1 MLRLFKSVPLRSAPL
16 TSAPRTT
23 RTARRFRRDAARR
36 ISCATA
42 SRFRQA
48 VRGLALLSEVT
59 AHLPKIMASSAT
71 TVRGIALLSVVAAGL
86 AGSGC
91 TRQKYRCKVDTEAY
105 YLIDQKIAE
114 SCEATALPYR
124 IEIDPCSRM
133 FDPFNPDR
141 PPMPE
146 DDPQSNRFMRMVD
159 GKKGY
164 PLWEANGRTNT
175 AENPQWWN
183 TLPLDARGVLVLDMN
198 EAVRTA
204 LLHSSSYQRNM
215 EEVYLSALDVSSERF
230 LLDSQFFAG
239 WDSGINRA
247 GSRVSPPN
255 GSTLVSTG
263 PSGVQM
269 SKVSATGA
277 NLLVGFAN
285 SMTWQLI
292 GTDNYSSNSL
302 LNFSLIQPLLR
313 QGGRDVVLERLTL
326 AERALLAN
334 VRAME
339 RYRREFY
346 VDIAT
351 GRGPTTNP
359 ARRGG
364 VFGGAGFGGFTGL
377 GGGFGTLGGGGG
389 GGGGIQVQG
398 AQGYLGLLQNQLN
411 ILNAQENV
419 AQLTDVYLELR
430 DSYRELLLTVPA
442 TQSEIP
448 TSQIQV
454 ATALQQVY
462 SAQISLIGLQASYQ
476 STLDNFKTDLG
487 LPPYLCVEIRDPLL
501 DRFKLI
507 SQGMRDRRGDV
518 GRVRVQ
524 VGDVNTAIL
533 QMSQSERDPATGQSV
548 RSIASSAEL
557 VQLLDAVQRDLKPV
571 EEIHR
576 AIIDSDIAEIR
587 DDIDILRQAVP
598 KRRAQLT
605 RLLDTVTRES
615 DMVCALLPTGTLN
628 TSFLDGEGLEQLPDE
643 LTAELDKYEAKFR
656 EQAQTLSELFGN
668 IDRLAKNSDQA
679 DSPAARFDEISQVVI
694 LNSQDLLASINEN
707 ILGLQIVQAKART
720 EAALLPEV
728 EIEPIEAVQIARANR
743 RDWLNN
749 RASLVN
755 SWRAIEVVADNL
767 ESVLNLTL
775 AGDVRNVGDN
785 PLAFHSTAGTLR
797 AGVAWDA
804 PITRLQERNN
814 YRQVLIEYQRAK
826 RSYYQFEDTVWRS
839 MRTTLRTVRQNQ
851 LAFEIQRF
859 AVQNA
864 ALTIGINQDRARINE
879 VLGSVGPPTA
889 ANDYADALNNLL
901 NAQQALIGTFVNYEA
916 LRRSLDLDMGTMQLD
931 AEGLWIDPGPIRS
944 DTLGGSF
951 GSAVMGFGLN
961 ERESEMRDRIE
972 TLGGQP
978 IEVAPSDR
986 LPPAIEPGDDHPTVR
1001 AVAQAPMLGD
1011 SQAATLSSSA
1021 YEKRAPMGTN
1031 SPVVAAPPLQILPV
1045 SSNRPNPISG
1055 R

>member
-1 MLRLFKSVPLRSAPL
+1 
-16 TSAPRTT
+16 
-23 RTARRFRRDAARR
+23 
-36 ISCATA
+36 
-42 SRFRQA
+42 
-48 VRGLALLSEVT
+48 
-59 AHLPKIMASSAT
+59 
-71 TVRGIALLSVVAAGL
+71 
-86 AGSGC
+86 
-91 TRQKYRCKVDTEAY
+91 
-105 YLIDQKIAE
+105 
-114 SCEATALPYR
+114 
-124 IEIDPCSRM
+124 
-133 FDPFNPDR
+133 
-141 PPMPE
+141 
-146 DDPQSNRFMRMVD
+146 
-159 GKKGY
+159 
-164 PLWEANGRTNT
+164 
-175 AENPQWWN
+175 
-183 TLPLDARGVLVLDMN
+183 
-198 EAVRTA
+198 
-204 LLHSSSYQRNM
+204 
-215 EEVYLSALDVSSERF
+215 
-230 LLDSQFFAG
+230 
-239 WDSGINRA
+239 
-247 GSRVSPPN
+247 
-255 GSTLVSTG
+255 
-263 PSGVQM
+263 
-269 SKVSATGA
+269 
-277 NLLVGFAN
+277 
-285 SMTWQLI
+285 
-292 GTDNYSSNSL
+292 
-302 LNFSLIQPLLR
+302 
-313 QGGRDVVLERLTL
+313 VLERLTL

-351 GRGPTTNP
+351 GRNTATNP

-377 GGGFGTLGGGGG
+377 GGGFGTLGTGGG

-398 AQGYLGLLQNQLN
+398 ANGYLGLLQSQLS

-430 DSYRELLLTVPA
+430 DGFRELLMTIPT

-448 TSQIQV
+448 TQQLQV

-462 SAQISLIGLQASYQ
+462 TAQTNLIGLQATYQ
-476 STLDNFKTDLG
+476 STLDNFKADMG

-518 GRVRVQ
+518 GRVRIQ
-524 VGDVNTAIL
+524 VGEDNTAIL
-533 QMSQSERDPATGQSV
+533 ERSQSVKNPATGQTV
-548 RSIASSAEL
+548 RSIDSGPEL
-557 VQLLDAVQRDLKPV
+557 AQMLAAVQHDLRPIEK
-571 EEIHR
+571 IQR
-576 AIIDSDIAEIR
+576 TIIDSDIAEIR
-587 DDIDILRQAVP
+587 NDIAILREAVP
-598 KRRAQLT
+598 QRRAQLN

-643 LTAELDKYEAKFR
+643 LTAELDKFEVKFK
-656 EQAQTLSELFGN
+656 EQAETLSQLFDS
-668 IDRLAKNSDQA
+668 IDRLTKNLDKA
-679 DSPAARFDEISQVVI
+679 ESPAARFAEISQVVI
-694 LNSQDLLASINEN
+694 LNSQDLLSSINEN
-707 ILGLQIVQAKART
+707 LLGLQIVQAKART

-728 EIEPIEAVQIARANR
+728 DIEPIEAVQIARANR

-826 RSYYQFEDTVWRS
+826 RSYYLFEDSVWRS

-889 ANDYADALNNLL
+889 ANDYANALNSLL

-916 LRRSLDLDMGTMQLD
+916 LRRSLDLDLGTMQLD

-944 DTLGGSF
+944 DTLGGNF
-951 GSAVMGFGLN
+951 GNAVMDFGLN
-961 ERESEMRDRIE
+961 EREVEMRDKIE
-972 TLGGQP
+972 RLSGQP

-986 LPPAIEPGDDHPTVR
+986 LPPSIERGDESPIVR
-1001 AVAQAPMLGD
+1001 AVAQDPVFADP
-1011 SQAATLSSSA
+1011 QAASSSRAA
-1021 YEKRAPMGTN
+1021 Y
-1031 SPVVAAPPLQILPV
+1031 AAPPPVRTAAPQTFLPV
-1045 SSNRPNPISG
+1045 SANNPLSG

>member
-1 MLRLFKSVPLRSAPL
+1 MLRSSNSTPVRSPV
-16 TSAPRTT
+16 
-23 RTARRFRRDAARR
+23 ARQF
-36 ISCATA
+36 
-42 SRFRQA
+42 SRA
-48 VRGLALLSEVT
+48 VRGA
-59 AHLPKIMASSAT
+59 
-71 TVRGIALLSVVAAGL
+71 ALLSVIAAGIV
-86 AGSGC
+86 STGC
-91 TRQKYRCKVDTEAY
+91 TRQKYRHKVDNEAY

-114 SCEATALPYR
+114 SCEATSLPYR
-124 IEIDPCSRM
+124 IEIDPRSRM

-146 DDPQSNRFMRMVD
+146 DDPRSNRYMQMVD

-183 TLPLDARGVLVLDMN
+183 TLPLDSRGVLVLDMN
-198 EAVRTA
+198 EAVRMA

-239 WDSGINRA
+239 WQSSVARN
-247 GSRVSPPN
+247 GSRISSPD
-255 GSTLVSTG
+255 GSTLLTTG
-263 PSGVQM
+263 PTGVRM
-269 SKVSATGA
+269 SKMSATGA
-277 NLLVGFAN
+277 DLLVGFAN

-292 GTDNYSSNSL
+292 GTNDYSSNSL

-346 VDIAT
+346 VSIAT
-351 GRGPTTNP
+351 GRPTQTNP

-398 AQGYLGLLQNQLN
+398 ANGYLGLLQTQLS

-430 DSYRELLLTVPA
+430 DNYRELLMTVPN

-448 TSQIQV
+448 TSQLQV

-462 SAQISLIGLQASYQ
+462 SAQNNLIDLHASYQ
-476 STLDNFKTDLG
+476 STLDSFKTSMG

-507 SQGMRDRRGDV
+507 SQGMRDRRGEV
-518 GRVRVQ
+518 GQVRIQ
-524 VGDVNTAIL
+524 VGEDNTAIL
-533 QMSQSERDPATGQSV
+533 ELSQSVDADTGQSV
-548 RSIASSAEL
+548 RSIETSSDL
-557 VQLLDAVQRDLKPV
+557 VELLDAVQRDLKPI
-571 EEIHR
+571 ETIQR
-576 AIIDSDIAEIR
+576 TIIDSDIAEIR
-587 DDIDILRQAVP
+587 DDIEILRQAIP
-598 KRRAQLT
+598 TRRAQLT
-605 RLLDTVTRES
+605 RLLETVTRES
-615 DMVCALLPTGTLN
+615 EMVCALLPTGTLN

-643 LTAELDKYEAKFR
+643 LTAELDKFEGRFI
-656 EQAQTLSELFGN
+656 EQAEILSELFDS
-668 IDRLAKNSDQA
+668 IDRVVENLDKA
-679 DSPAARFDEISQVVI
+679 DSPEARFAEISQVVI

-707 ILGLQIVQAKART
+707 LLGLQIVQAKART

-728 EIEPIEAVQIARANR
+728 DIEPIEAVQIARANR

-826 RSYYQFEDTVWRS
+826 RTYYTFEDGVWRS
-839 MRTTLRTVRQNQ
+839 MRTALRTVRQNQ
-851 LAFEIQRF
+851 LNFEIQRF
-859 AVQNA
+859 AIQNA

-879 VLGSVGPPTA
+879 VLGTSGPPTA
-889 ANDYADALNNLL
+889 ANDYANAINSLL

-916 LRRSLDLDMGTMQLD
+916 LRRGLDLDMGTMQLD
-931 AEGLWIDPGPIRS
+931 ADGLWIDPGPIRN

-951 GSAVMGFGLN
+951 GNAVMGFGLN
-961 ERESEMRDRIE
+961 DREAEMRERIE
-972 TLGGQP
+972 ALGGQP

-986 LPPAIEPGDDHPTVR
+986 LPPSIDPDDDYPTVR
-1001 AVAQAPMLGD
+1001 AAAREPVFSD
-1011 SQAATLSSSA
+1011 SQASTQISSA
-1021 YEKRAPMGTN
+1021 YAPAAWGTRAPVG
-1031 SPVVAAPPLQILPV
+1031 VAPPLQIRPV
-1045 SSNRPNPISG
+1045 SSNNPLS
-1055 R
+1055 RR

>member
-1 MLRLFKSVPLRSAPL
+1 MLRPMKSTPSFTPLSRQ
-16 TSAPRTT
+16 
-23 RTARRFRRDAARR
+23 FRA
-36 ISCATA
+36 
-42 SRFRQA
+42 A
-48 VRGLALLSEVT
+48 VRGMALF
-59 AHLPKIMASSAT
+59 
-71 TVRGIALLSVVAAGL
+71 SVMAAGIV
-86 AGSGC
+86 STGC
-91 TRQKYRCKVDTEAY
+91 TRQKYRAKVDTEAY
-105 YLIDQKIAE
+105 YLIDQKVAE
-114 SCEATALPYR
+114 SCEATSLPYR
-124 IEIDPCSRM
+124 IEIDPRSRM

-146 DDPQSNRFMRMVD
+146 DDPQSNRYMRMVD

-175 AENPQWWN
+175 AENPQWWS
-183 TLPLDARGVLVLDMN
+183 TLPLDSRGVLVLDMN

-239 WDSGINRA
+239 WGSSAARS
-247 GSRVSPPN
+247 GSRISPPN
-255 GSTLVSTG
+255 GSTLLTTG
-263 PSGVQM
+263 PTGVQM
-269 SKVSATGA
+269 SKLSASGA

-346 VDIAT
+346 VNIAT
-351 GRGPTTNP
+351 GRNTQTNP
-359 ARRGG
+359 SRRGG

-389 GGGGIQVQG
+389 GGGGIQVQN
-398 AQGYLGLLQNQLN
+398 ASGYLGLLQTQLS

-430 DSYRELLLTVPA
+430 DNYRELLMTVPT

-462 SAQISLIGLQASYQ
+462 SAQTSLIGLHASYQ
-476 STLDNFKTDLG
+476 STLDSFKSDMG

-501 DRFKLI
+501 NRFKLI
-507 SQGMRDRRGDV
+507 SQGMRDRRGEV
-518 GRVRVQ
+518 GRVRIQ
-524 VGDVNTAIL
+524 VGEINTAIL
-533 QMSQSERDPATGQSV
+533 EMSQSVNADTGQ
-548 RSIASSAEL
+548 RARAIESSAEL
-557 VQLLDAVQRDLKPV
+557 VQMLDAVQRDLKPIEQV
-571 EEIHR
+571 QR
-576 AIIDSDIAEIR
+576 TIIDNDIAEIR
-587 DDIDILRQAVP
+587 DDIAVLRQAIP

-605 RLLDTVTRES
+605 RLLDSVTRES

-643 LTAELDKYEAKFR
+643 LTAELDRFEVKFK
-656 EQAQTLSELFGN
+656 EQAEILSELFDS
-668 IDRLAKNSDQA
+668 IDRVAKNLDKA
-679 DSPAARFDEISQVVI
+679 ASPAARFAEISQIVI

-707 ILGLQIVQAKART
+707 LLGLQIVQAKART

-728 EIEPIEAVQIARANR
+728 DIEPIEAVQIARANR

-826 RSYYQFEDTVWRS
+826 RSYYTFEDGVWRT

-851 LAFEIQRF
+851 LTFEIQRF
-859 AVQNA
+859 AIQNA
-864 ALTIGINQDRARINE
+864 ALTIGLNQDRARINE
-879 VLGSVGPPTA
+879 VLGTSGPPTA
-889 ANDYADALNNLL
+889 ANDYANAINSLL
-901 NAQQALIGTFVNYEA
+901 NAQQALIGTFVNFES

-951 GSAVMGFGLN
+951 GNAVMDFGLN
-961 ERESEMRDRIE
+961 EREMEMRDRIE
-972 TLGGQP
+972 ALGGQP

-986 LPPAIEPGDDHPTVR
+986 LPPSIDPGEDNPTVR
-1001 AVAQAPMLGD
+1001 AVAREPVFSDSHASTGIEPALASPTGGKPAPVGMAL
-1011 SQAATLSSSA
+1011 
-1021 YEKRAPMGTN
+1021 
-1031 SPVVAAPPLQILPV
+1031 PLQILPA
-1045 SSNRPNPISG
+1045 SNNNPLSG
-1055 R
+1055 RY